1 MIVGSNDEFL
11 KWDVAYSIYEVIHKS
26 NVHRYDKRIAA
37 QFNLICAMIDRL
49 HDAIRYLNNFDEAP
63 RTDNELLLCLVHS
76 CVIHDAVK
84 EIHKALG
91 LKYRYDESGGEDNYK
106 YFRPVV
112 SDEMLMLTPGK
123 SFPTDDKFF
132 EHFRSLAFAHPL
144 DTSRAN
150 FLEKG
155 NKKEKEIRYSP
166 FVINASGAVVEDKKE
181 KMIGVRVYSNMWND
195 IKDLYFPFRT
205 WMEFIRDRYELLKGV
220 KKHIEQIVERSESE
234 WRSKKLDRQLGTEEL
249 LVKIVEQLKLRHVH
263 EPVLEVAEE
272 ALLYY
277 TIPVGSLSPKTKES
291 VILYRKAIE
300 LALPQ
305 LCDAVD
311 DLDYE
316 KFLEALDPIVDPIT
330 PQAEEFRGVG
340 YQREKIFL
348 HLGDEDASQNWWAK
362 RQLRSFAEGFAKRW
376 VDIDATNLSIESAKL
391 LVTVACYHEFHLFAE
406 SYPEKNLTNRLPP
419 TVNIRE
425 LNFDNDNE
433 IKFLH

>member
-11 KWDVAYSIYEVIHKS
+11 KWDVAYSIHEVIDES

-49 HDAIRYLNNFDEAP
+49 HDAIRYLNDFDEAP

-91 LKYRYDESGGEDNYK
+91 LKYRYDESGGEDKYK
-106 YFRPVV
+106 YFRSVV
-112 SDEMLMLTPGK
+112 SDEMLMLAPDK

-132 EHFRSLAFAHPL
+132 EYFRSLAFAHPL

-155 NKKEKEIRYSP
+155 DKKEKEIRYSP
-166 FVINASGAVVEDKKE
+166 FVINAAGAVVEDKKE
-181 KMIGVRVYSNMWND
+181 KMIGVRVYSNKWND

-205 WMEFIRDRYELLKGV
+205 WMEFIRDRYELLYDIKENIEGIV
-220 KKHIEQIVERSESE
+220 KEYENE
-234 WRSKKLDRQLGTEEL
+234 WLSTKIDRHVGAKDL
-249 LVKIVEQLKLRHVH
+249 LVAIVEQLKARHVH

-272 ALLYY
+272 ALSYY
-277 TIPVGSLSPKTKES
+277 TIPVDSLSAKTKES

-316 KFLEALDPIVDPIT
+316 KFIEVLDPIVGPIT
-330 PQAEEFRGVG
+330 PQAEEFNGVG

-348 HLGDEDASQNWWAK
+348 HLGDEDEGQAWWAK
-362 RQLRSFAEGFAKRW
+362 RLLRSFADGFAKRW
-376 VDIDATNLSIESAKL
+376 VDIDVTNLSVESAKL
-391 LVTVACYHEFHLFAE
+391 LVTVACYHEF
-406 SYPEKNLTNRLPP
+406 R
-419 TVNIRE
+419 
-425 LNFDNDNE
+425 
-433 IKFLH
+433 

>member
-1 MIVGSNDEFL
+1 MIGSKNEFL
-11 KWDVAYSIYEVIHKS
+11 KWDVAYSIHEVIDES

-49 HDAIRYLNNFDEAP
+49 HDAIRYLNDFDEAP

-91 LKYRYDESGGEDNYK
+91 LKYRYDESGGEDKYK
-106 YFRPVV
+106 YFRSVV
-112 SDEMLMLTPGK
+112 SDEMLMLAPDK

-132 EHFRSLAFAHPL
+132 EYFRSLAFAHPL

-155 NKKEKEIRYSP
+155 DKKEKEIRYSP
-166 FVINASGAVVEDKKE
+166 FVINAAGAVVEDKKE
-181 KMIGVRVYSNMWND
+181 KMIGVRVYSNKWND
-195 IKDLYFPFRT
+195 IKDLYFPFRA

-220 KKHIEQIVERSESE
+220 KEHIEQIVERSESE
-234 WRSKKLDRQLGTEEL
+234 WRSKKLDRHSGTESL
-249 LVKIVEQLKLRHVH
+249 LLQIVEQLKSRHVH
-263 EPVLEVAEE
+263 EPVSEIAEE

-277 TIPVGSLSPKTKES
+277 TTPIDSLSDRTKES
-291 VILYRKAIE
+291 VVRYRKEIE
-300 LALPQ
+300 LVLPQ

-316 KFLEALDPIVDPIT
+316 GFVEVLCPIVNPAPPLAD
-330 PQAEEFRGVG
+330 EFVGVG
-340 YQREKIFL
+340 YQLEKIFA
-348 HLGDEDASQNWWAK
+348 HLGDEDACQDWWAE
-362 RQLRSFAEGFAKRW
+362 RQLRSFAKGFAKRW
-376 VDIDATNLSIESAKL
+376 VDIDTTNVSIESAKL

-406 SYPEKNLTNRLPP
+406 SHPEKNLTNRLPP

>member
-11 KWDVAYSIYEVIHKS
+11 KWDVAYSIHEVIDES
-26 NVHRYDKRIAA
+26 NVHRYDKRIGA

-49 HDAIRYLNNFDEAP
+49 HDAIRYLNDFDEAP
-63 RTDNELLLCLVHS
+63 RTDNELFLCLVYS

-91 LKYRYDESGGEDNYK
+91 LKYRYDESGGEDKYK

-112 SDEMLMLTPGK
+112 SDEMLMLAPDK

-132 EHFRSLAFAHPL
+132 EYFRSLAFAHPL
-144 DTSRAN
+144 ETSRAD
-150 FLEKG
+150 FLVKG
-155 NKKEKEIRYSP
+155 GEKEIRYSP
-166 FVINASGAVVEDKKE
+166 FMINAAGAVVEDKKE
-181 KMIGVRVYSNMWND
+181 KMIGVRVYSNKSND

-220 KKHIEQIVERSESE
+220 KEYIEQIVERNESE
-234 WRSKKLDRQLGTEEL
+234 WRFQKLDRHLGTEEL
-249 LVKIVEQLKLRHVH
+249 LVKIVEQLKLRYVQ
-263 EPVLEVAEE
+263 ETVSEIAEE

-277 TIPVGSLSPKTKES
+277 TMSIDSLSDRTKES
-291 VILYRKAIE
+291 VVRYRKEIE
-300 LALPQ
+300 LVLPQ

-316 KFLEALDPIVDPIT
+316 GFVDVLYPIVNPAPPLAD
-330 PQAEEFRGVG
+330 EFVGVG
-340 YQREKIFL
+340 YQLEKIFV
-348 HLGDEDASQNWWAK
+348 HLGDEDASQGWWAEK
-362 RQLRSFAEGFAKRW
+362 QLRIFAEGFAKRW
-376 VDIDATNLSIESAKL
+376 VDIDPANVSIKSARL
-391 LVTVACYHEFHLFAE
+391 LVTVACYHEFQLFAE
-406 SYPEKNLTNRLPP
+406 SHPEKNLTNRLPP

-425 LNFDNDNE
+425 LNFDNVNE